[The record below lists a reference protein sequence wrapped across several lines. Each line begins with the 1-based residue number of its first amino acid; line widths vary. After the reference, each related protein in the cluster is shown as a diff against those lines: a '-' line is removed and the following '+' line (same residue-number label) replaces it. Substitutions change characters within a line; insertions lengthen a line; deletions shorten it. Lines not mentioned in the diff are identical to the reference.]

1 MDGPA
6 GIYVVADLAGAP
18 GGAIAPLIGGWM
30 DLFAARHFA
39 LTLEWSSPIHQL
51 SVHVLS
57 IRGLDFVFLIS
68 APPGSL
74 PSNGWRLSRNLG
86 ASATFCGSSKK
97 WPSGRT
103 ESIRRFYRPSDEAKF
118 PAVHIGATSPDSSR
132 LR

>member
-18 GGAIAPLIGGWM
+18 SGAIAPLIGAWM
-30 DLFAARHFA
+30 VDLFAARHFA

-68 APPGSL
+68 ALAELFAFQWLALIQEPGRVGNILWEFKEVAERTHRVDPAILSSL
-74 PSNGWRLSRNLG
+74 G
-86 ASATFCGSSKK
+86 
-97 WPSGRT
+97 
-103 ESIRRFYRPSDEAKF
+103 
-118 PAVHIGATSPDSSR
+118 
-132 LR
+132 